1 MTPASACL
9 GAPREKNDRAERALN
24 IGIAGLGKM
33 GILHAG
39 ILNSLPNSKVRAI
52 CEKERVLAIA
62 ASRIIPKV
70 RFYQDV
76 AEMIRKESLDVIF
89 ITSPIH
95 THVPIIRTVLE
106 SSRMIG
112 LFTEKP
118 LAANGPEALEAAEA
132 VTKRGI
138 VNMVGFQKRFSPVL
152 RHAKHLLDNEA
163 IGDVQFF
170 RCYSYVSDIFR
181 QGNGWR
187 FKKGSGG
194 ALLELGPHL
203 LDVLLWYFGEPESVS
218 AIERSFYSSEV
229 DDYVHAIVEFE
240 SGVAGNLDVSWSMRN
255 YRLPEILIEVQG
267 TDGSLT
273 VTDDYVRVHADN
285 AVSGVTEAGTHT
297 LQKPAFNTSV
307 DFLLAD
313 PEYTMED
320 KYFLKALQDHT
331 QVETDFNTAARVNR
345 FIDLIHQ
352 KAAHEA

>member
-1 MTPASACL
+1 M
-9 GAPREKNDRAERALN
+9 N

-39 ILNSLPNSKVRAI
+39 ILNSLPNSKVGAI

-62 ASRIIPKV
+62 ASKILPKV
-70 RFYQDV
+70 SFYQDV
-76 AEMIRKESLDVIF
+76 AEMIRKESLDAIF

-95 THVPIIRTVLE
+95 THVPIIRTVLK
-106 SSRMIG
+106 SSSGIG

-118 LAANGPEALEAAEA
+118 LAANGPEALEVAEA

-187 FKKGSGG
+187 FKKGNGG

-203 LDVLLWYFGEPESVS
+203 LDVLLWYFGEPESAS
-218 AIERSFYSSEV
+218 TLERSFYSSEV
-229 DDYVHAIVEFE
+229 EDYVHAIVEFE
-240 SGVAGNLDVSWSMRN
+240 SGVAGNLDVSWSIRN
-255 YRLPEILIEVQG
+255 YRLPEIFIEVQG

-273 VTDDYVRVHADN
+273 VTDDYVKVQADKP
-285 AVSGVTEAGTHT
+285 VKGVIEAGRHT
-297 LQKPAFNTSV
+297 VQKPAFNTGV

-313 PEYTMED
+313 PEFAIED
-320 KYFLKALQDHT
+320 KHFLKAVEDHV
-331 QVETDFNTAARVNR
+331 QVQPDFHTAAKVNL

-352 KAAHEA
+352 RAAHGA